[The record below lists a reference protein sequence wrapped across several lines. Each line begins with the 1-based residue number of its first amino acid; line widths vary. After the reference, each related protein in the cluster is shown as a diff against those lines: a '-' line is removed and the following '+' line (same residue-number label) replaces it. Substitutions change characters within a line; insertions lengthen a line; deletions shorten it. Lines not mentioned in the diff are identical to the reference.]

1 MNTINAHKVLI
12 STLRHSKHSLLL
24 IAHCSLGTCGTVSF
38 NMTTD
43 LSSAMAPE
51 MAKSSDEKND
61 QIKML
66 GLYEEDLNR
75 FGKVLRTMNL
85 DSIPEFASGVRQYG
99 HRSTGNSP
107 ILALPESCSINCKII
122 NPPLC
127 GSFHIVFAIEFAD
140 GLKWMLKI
148 SANGDHFNSIAAA
161 AMTSEAQ
168 TMRMLKKETSI
179 PVPTVYAFDTSSNN
193 ALSAPFILMEKL
205 GGSPLTHQWFNKEAP
220 KACLEHFRI
229 RTLQSL
235 AGIMVQ
241 LNKFTVSTSGSLIF
255 DSDGNPVGLGS
266 AKVMDG
272 VAEFNKA
279 KAASVRRKDDNKGG
293 KITPD
298 RPLARDDRS
307 DAPSV
312 SMRRQTGVETSDNE
326 DIIYERG
333 PFSDPKAYFMSNLDR
348 SDPAFRADA
357 YDRGTDICLRLFI
370 EWAFANGHNH
380 NRRFVLTHPD
390 LDVQNILVADDGTI
404 TGLID
409 WDGVAAVPREIG
421 CTQYPLWL
429 MRDWVP
435 LRYNYDTDNGKV
447 FADAGY
453 QESSPAELA
462 SYRALYAQL
471 LELEIA
477 KMTGG
482 SNISSTLGTLPK
494 HEAKLT
500 RRSLIMRNLDLSAG
514 DPWAAL
520 STINHIIDQIE
531 ELTAPEWEDNDSDM
545 DSFSSYSSASD
556 PESLDSEVDEQDKG
570 LEPPESDE
578 LDLERIKIDVF
589 THPTEEE
596 MGEIQGVEHTAIA
609 KDSSWKAAEG
619 DHISPKHSKSRQKG
633 SEEPETQESPQVPSA
648 PQWWIRDLLRNG
660 CYAASKSLRTLAEI
674 GHVLGDVDDR
684 VTEELAKV
692 EAPYVEA
699 STDRNRQQLV
709 KPSISNQ
716 RDAIEPSRSIIIEQL
731 NDTSSTQDTKGRE
744 KLEEVRLTEPTPELP
759 EAPKCHDGFES
770 EHMNS
775 ISTIEPQDIPLRKA
789 ELLQIARVE
798 KKAERKAHYLADK
811 AAIKKELKIW
821 ENIALVVWVRGVSLE
836 QLRLNQGKIASWVA
850 ETFQPELENED
861 DPAANARPQQ
871 GAALTAVGS
880 EMANRN
886 ALGDDATLS
895 QEKPKKVVNQQAASN
910 LQNPRKVPSLSGL
923 SSVPGAQAKDKAPS
937 SFRALCNLG
946 ISYITQMLFSH
957 SNSEED
963 KDSWRP
969 ESSVSS
975 KSGRQGRGSD
985 VGDAQSSVTSVSDGD
1000 GQGKDQQKSKLDG
1013 SPKIGSANAI
1023 SEEVQARRKTNS
1035 RDDRV
1040 GGRTVGED
1048 DNEDAAGEDEGD
1060 DPWNDSEL
1068 PEFVDQGGFDRYTV
1082 CNLLGMGELD
1092 ELRMLRLKDGF
1103 LKLLERY

>member
-1 MNTINAHKVLI
+1 
-12 STLRHSKHSLLL
+12 
-24 IAHCSLGTCGTVSF
+24 
-38 NMTTD
+38 MTTD
-43 LSSAMAPE
+43 LSSATAPG
-51 MAKSSDEKND
+51 MAKSSHEKND

-66 GLYEEDLNR
+66 GLYEEDLAR
-75 FGKVLRTMNL
+75 FGKVLRTMKL
-85 DSIPEFASGVRQYG
+85 DNIPEFVSGVRQYG
-99 HRSTGNSP
+99 HRSTGNCP
-107 ILALPESCSINCKII
+107 IQALPKSCSINCKVT

-127 GSFHIVFAIEFAD
+127 GSFHIVFTIEFAD

-148 SANGDHFNSIAAA
+148 SANGDHFDSIAAA
-161 AMTSEAQ
+161 ALESEAQ

-193 ALSAPFILMEKL
+193 ALSAPFVLMEKL

-229 RTLQSL
+229 KTLQSL

-241 LNKFTVSTSGSLIF
+241 LNKFTASTSGSLVF

-279 KAASVRRKDDNKGG
+279 KASSIRRKDDDKGG
-293 KITPD
+293 KNTSD
-298 RPLARDDRS
+298 GSRTRNERS

-312 SMRRQTGVETSDNE
+312 SVRSQTGVETSNDE
-326 DIIYERG
+326 DITYERG

-357 YDRGTDICLRLFI
+357 YDRGTDMCLRLFV
-370 EWAFANGHNH
+370 EWAFADGHNH

-390 LDVQNILVADDGTI
+390 LDVQNVLVADDGTI

-435 LRYNYDTDNGKV
+435 LRYNYDTDNGKA

-453 QESSPAELA
+453 QESSPSELA
-462 SYRALYAQL
+462 SYRAFYAQL
-471 LELEIA
+471 MEVEIA

-482 SNISSTLGTLPK
+482 SNILSTLGTLPK

-500 RRSLIMRNLDLSAG
+500 HRSLIMRNLDLSAG

-520 STINHIIDQIE
+520 GTINHIIDQIE
-531 ELTAPEWEDNDSDM
+531 ELTVPEWDDHDSDM
-545 DSFSSYSSASD
+545 DSFSSCSSASD
-556 PESLDSEVDEQDKG
+556 PESIDGEVDEHDKEVG
-570 LEPPESDE
+570 RPEYDA
-578 LDLERIKIDVF
+578 LDLEGMTVDVS
-589 THPTEEE
+589 THRTEEE
-596 MGEIQGVEHTAIA
+596 WGKIRCVEHIATA
-609 KDSSWKAAEG
+609 KVSSWKAAEG
-619 DHISPKHSKSRQKG
+619 DHISPVHSESCQKG
-633 SEEPETQESPQVPSA
+633 SEEPETRESPQIPSA
-648 PQWWIRDLLRNG
+648 PRLWIRDILRNG

-674 GHVLGDVDDR
+674 GHVHGDVDDR
-684 VTEELAKV
+684 VPGKLAEV
-692 EAPYVEA
+692 ETDYVEA
-699 STDRNRQQLV
+699 STDKDRQQLV
-709 KPSISNQ
+709 SPSISNQ
-716 RDAIEPSRSIIIEQL
+716 RDTIEPSRSIRIEQI
-731 NDTSSTQDTKGRE
+731 NDASSTQDIKERE
-744 KLEEVRLTEPTPELP
+744 KLEDVRLNEPTLELP
-759 EAPKCHDGFES
+759 EVPKGHDGFDS
-770 EHMNS
+770 KHINS
-775 ISTIEPQDIPLRKA
+775 ISTIEPQDIPARKA

-850 ETFQPELENED
+850 ENFQAEPENED
-861 DPAANARPQQ
+861 GPAANARPPQ
-871 GAALTAVGS
+871 GAAVTAAGS

-895 QEKPKKVVNQQAASN
+895 QEKPKKFVDQRATSN
-910 LQNPRKVPSLSGL
+910 LKNPRKVQSLPGL
-923 SSVPGAQAKDKAPS
+923 LSAPGAQALPAKDKAPS
-937 SFRALCNLG
+937 NLRALCNLG
-946 ISYITQMLFSH
+946 ISYITQMLFNHNKSA
-957 SNSEED
+957 ED

-975 KSGRQGRGSD
+975 KSDRGGRGSD
-985 VGDAQSSVTSVSDGD
+985 VGDVQSSVTSLSDD
-1000 GQGKDQQKSKLDG
+1000 DDQEKDQEKSEFDGKSK
-1013 SPKIGSANAI
+1013 IGGANPI
-1023 SEEVQARRKTNS
+1023 SEEVQAQRKTHTG
-1035 RDDRV
+1035 DDHV
-1040 GGRTVGED
+1040 GARAHNEN
-1048 DNEDAAGEDEGD
+1048 DNGDAAGEHKGD
-1060 DPWNDSEL
+1060 DSSSDSEL
-1068 PEFVDQGGFDRYTV
+1068 PEFVDHGGFDHYTV
-1082 CNLLGMGELD
+1082 CNLLGIGELD